1 MDLVQTDSKTDKYL
15 ALALEGAEATLPQ
28 IDGAIQQMTAQL
40 RQLEERREEA
50 VTAINDLKELLGLE
64 DEDDEDVDSETQE

>member
-1 MDLVQTDSKTDKYL
+1 MDLVQTDNKTDKYL
-15 ALALEGAEATLPQ
+15 ALALEGAEASLPQ

-64 DEDDEDVDSETQE
+64 DEDDEDGDSDTQE

>member
-15 ALALEGAEATLPQ
+15 ALALEGAEQTLPQ

-64 DEDDEDVDSETQE
+64 DEDDEDVDSDTQE

>member
-64 DEDDEDVDSETQE
+64 DEDDEDVDSDTQE